1 MTARRKL
8 MVRFVW
14 PLGGTYVKLEKSD
27 LLNYFLIL
35 AKLHICLLVDL
46 KYRTEKVIGVKNY
59 TQRKFQT
66 R

>member
-1 MTARRKL
+1 

-14 PLGGTYVKLEKSD
+14 PSGGTYVKLEKSD
-27 LLNYFLIL
+27 LLHYFLIL
-35 AKLHICLLVDL
+35 AKLQICLLVDL